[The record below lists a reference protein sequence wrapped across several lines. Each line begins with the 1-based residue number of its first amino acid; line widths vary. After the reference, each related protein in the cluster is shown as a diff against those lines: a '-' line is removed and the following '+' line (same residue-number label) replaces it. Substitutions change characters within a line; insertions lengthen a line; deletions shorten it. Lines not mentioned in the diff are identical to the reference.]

1 MPTVVSADARSLPDQ
16 IAEAIRSRILAGDL
30 TLDERLPT
38 ESELAESFGVS
49 RPTIREALK
58 RLAAKNL
65 IRSKRG
71 VSGGNFVTVPTDDQV
86 RSDLRTTATL
96 LVSHQV
102 FTLADVAESRRLLES
117 DCARLAAHRRDDAD
131 LIALH
136 DVLRRQEDA
145 ALSDQEFCEADVS
158 FHRLLVQAAHNP
170 VLDYVM
176 VFALEALH
184 PSTNLIINRFRRR
197 SDVIALQGDLLDAI
211 KVGDPQAAASIVHAQ
226 MDHLS
231 TIYDQ
236 AHTWIESRRAALPT
250 AQHHAE
256 QQTHPHERQDADGH

>member
-1 MPTVVSADARSLPDQ
+1 MPTVVAADVRSLPDQ
-16 IAEAIRSRILAGDL
+16 IAEAIRSRILAGEL

-96 LVSHQV
+96 LVSHQI
-102 FTLADVAESRRLLES
+102 FTLADVAESRRLLEA
-117 DCARLAAHRRDDAD
+117 DCARLAAQRRDDAD

-136 DVLRRQEDA
+136 DVLRRQEDP
-145 ALSDQEFCEADVS
+145 ALTDEEFCEADVR

-197 SDVIALQGDLLDAI
+197 RDVIALQADLLEAI
-211 KVGDPQAAASIVHAQ
+211 EAGDPEAAASVVDAQ

-231 TIYDQ
+231 AIYDQ
-236 AHTWIESRRAALPT
+236 AHTWITKDRT
-250 AQHHAE
+250 
-256 QQTHPHERQDADGH
+256 

>member
-1 MPTVVSADARSLPDQ
+1 MPIAVTADVRSLPDQ
-16 IAEAIRSRILAGDL
+16 IAEAIRSRILAGEL
-30 TLDERLPT
+30 TLDQRLPT

-71 VSGGNFVTVPTDDQV
+71 VSGGNFVSVPTDDQV

-96 LVSHQV
+96 LVSHQI

-117 DCARLAAHRRDDAD
+117 DCARLAAHRRNNSD
-131 LIALH
+131 LLALH
-136 DVLRRQEDA
+136 DVLRRQERPD
-145 ALSDQEFCEADVS
+145 LSDEAFCEADVT
-158 FHRLLVQAAHNP
+158 FHRLVVQAAHNT

-197 SDVIALQGDLLDAI
+197 SDVIALQRHLLEAI
-211 KVGDPQAAASIVHAQ
+211 ETGDPAAAASIVHAQ

-231 TIYDQ
+231 AIYDHQ
-236 AHTWIESRRAALPT
+236 
-250 AQHHAE
+250 
-256 QQTHPHERQDADGH
+256 ERQDADGH